1 MALTNYEQTADES
14 GGDKNGKTGAGR
26 GSGKPAGGGGG
37 VGAGRVTV
45 AIFKVIIVC
54 EESNIWETHL
64 ALFVTPGGRLSN
76 FR

>member
-45 AIFKVIIVC
+45 AIFKVNFVC
-54 EESNIWETHL
+54 EQSNIMATQSAFCNTWWSFKQL
-64 ALFVTPGGRLSN
+64 
-76 FR
+76 